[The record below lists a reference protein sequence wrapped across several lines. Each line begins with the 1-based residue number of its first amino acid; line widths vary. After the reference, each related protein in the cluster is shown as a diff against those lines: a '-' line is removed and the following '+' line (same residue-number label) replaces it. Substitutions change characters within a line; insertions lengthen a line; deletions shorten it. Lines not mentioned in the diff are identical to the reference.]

1 MATDPTVN
9 PQAQRP
15 GEVTP
20 ERTPGSAPSVVP
32 LPAGADPAHPDS
44 HPLPEEAIDGY
55 PRVAELYEGEDG
67 APASSPAEPLSEPDA
82 DTAAEQKPAAS
93 TTPSGT
99 KPAK

>member
-15 GEVTP
+15 GEVEP

-32 LPAGADPAHPDS
+32 LPAGADPSNPDS

-55 PRVAELYEGEDG
+55 PKVAELYEGEEG
-67 APASSPAEPLSEPDA
+67 APASSPAEPLGEQVA
-82 DTAAEQKPAAS
+82 DKPADEKPAAS
-93 TTPSGT
+93 TKPAT